1 METQRN
7 RAPSRSLPRKPL
19 RGSAFR
25 RAKGAP
31 ERSSL
36 HGDAAKPR
44 PSLSLQRK
52 PLRGS
57 ASRRAKG
64 APGRSGFHG
73 DAAKPRR
80 PRSLPRKPLKDSASR
95 RAKGAPGRSGF
106 HGDAAKP
113 RRPPLPPRGG
123 RRQAAFFEGGPGG
136 NLLSPE
142 RRFPPGHNTP
152 SITGAITFAMRY
164 MPRSLGWVQSL
175 VQAARSSSPK
185 RVWPSMK

>member
-1 METQRN
+1 MESQGIFQIH
-7 RAPSRSLPRKPL
+7 PED
-19 RGSAFR
+19 SASR

-31 ERSSL
+31 GRSGF

-44 PSLSLQRK
+44 PSRSLQRK

-64 APGRSGFHG
+64 APGRSSLHG

-123 RRQAAFFEGGPGG
+123 RRQAVSFRKGGPGG
-136 NLLSPE
+136 KPLPFSKG
-142 RRFPPGHNTP
+142 RGFPPGH
-152 SITGAITFAMRY
+152 AI
-164 MPRSLGWVQSL
+164 PRSTQNSTYSAKNASEAVNHS
-175 VQAARSSSPK
+175 
-185 RVWPSMK
+185 RV

>member
-1 METQRN
+1 MKILRVEFLRGALCFRVKQWG
-7 RAPSRSLPRKPL
+7 PSRSPPKKAGMGGDVFCEKTL
-19 RGSAFR
+19 SFR
-25 RAKGAP
+25 RKKGFSRA
-31 ERSSL
+31 
-36 HGDAAKPR
+36 
-44 PSLSLQRK
+44 LSQRK
-52 PLRGS
+52 PLKGS

-64 APGRSGFHG
+64 ASGRCS
-73 DAAKPRR
+73 
-80 PRSLPRKPLKDSASR
+80 
-95 RAKGAPGRSGF
+95 F